1 MQSTSVDN
9 ILSFYRFARDYPE
22 PPDDLCKLAK
32 RSRLTMLDHE
42 LTSIT
47 TAAAVTTN
55 NNYCINTEISIWRIG
70 NGLRRVQYS
79 SRVLTGEVSRQ
90 IDQMAV
96 VLHHQAS
103 RHTQRHHR
111 VSVSYTHLTLPTILL
126 V

>member
-1 MQSTSVDN
+1 M
-9 ILSFYRFARDYPE
+9 SFYRFARDYPE
-22 PPDDLCKLAK
+22 SPDDLCKLAK
-32 RSRLTMLDHE
+32 KSRLPRLDHE
-42 LTSIT
+42 LTTTTT
-47 TAAAVTTN
+47 TAAAAAATTTTTTTT
-55 NNYCINTEISIWRIG
+55 NYCINTEISIWRIG

-111 VSVSYTHLTLPTILL
+111 VCKYDRDQKINDF
-126 V
+126 